1 MPLLNS
7 LVKDSQIWLVYPYM
21 YYGSCRDI
29 LNSIND
35 LNDLS
40 DGQIDLVDEQK
51 RLCFNEQ
58 SLQIISKSILNAL
71 DYLHSKHLIHRC
83 VCPDNIYINQNGHVY
98 LSGLNYCVSLLDQG
112 TLFKKL
118 HDYST
123 HFHDYLN
130 YLSPE
135 ILKQVSCVIL
145 YL

>member
-1 MPLLNS
+1 M
-7 LVKDSQIWLVYPYM
+7 VKL
-21 YYGSCRDI
+21 I
-29 LNSIND
+29 LSMNKND
-35 LNDLS
+35 FVSMN
-40 DGQIDLVDEQK
+40 
-51 RLCFNEQ
+51 NHY
-58 SLQIISKSILNAL
+58 KSILYAL

-112 TLFKKL
+112 TLYKKL

-135 ILKQVSCVIL
+135 ILKQVIL
-145 YL
+145 NQILFLFYAGFKLNFKLILLEFDWLQYKIRYIQFWCYFM